1 MTDQDHLSAE
11 LIAAYLAS
19 EASPVEQELV
29 QKHLLTCAECRGDVA
44 EAAELSIQS
53 TPRRWIKVAIPAAA
67 AALLLFALVPGQRP
81 GPDESL
87 TRGPDVEGVQHFA
100 IVIPEEG
107 ASVSI
112 DSLEFLWRSEGPEVH
127 YLLTVTDENGD
138 IVWTGATRDTS
149 LAPPREAAFSS
160 DETYYWYV
168 DALLE
173 GASSSTTGVREFSI
187 RP

>member
-1 MTDQDHLSAE
+1 MPGGCRRGGGAEQPVDAPTLDQ
-11 LIAAYLAS
+11 
-19 EASPVEQELV
+19 
-29 QKHLLTCAECRGDVA
+29 G
-44 EAAELSIQS
+44 
-53 TPRRWIKVAIPAAA
+53 RRSCSSGG
-67 AALLLFALVPGQRP
+67 PGQRP
-81 GPDESL
+81 GQDESL